1 MRASGH
7 LSASNA
13 AIFDAWA
20 EVTFAPDRAVV
31 RVLFRWRP
39 MAGSHRITL
48 CIALAIAACASNT
61 KEVNHAKHSV
71 YDADFAIVYSAALDV
86 TRNLYPNM
94 NDNPGP
100 GTIATAWH
108 EVRYSQDADTDMV
121 NQRTLANAQGVQT
134 GAGPGAMQAGVPT
147 RLAFKRY
154 YIRFDVRVVGGRPWR
169 VKVIG
174 HASEWEPGAAMP
186 VELHGVAR
194 PHWLQGRTEALEV
207 AIYRR
212 VKQFAKPVKDEEPG
226 DPTENDIVKTDPA
239 SFKAVAPGA
248 AKLLADIKDVLAKR
262 DYTNL
267 RDQLADDIVWSLGGG
282 TGADVAM
289 ATWQADPGA
298 FDAMAGA
305 IAAGCG
311 PDGTKAVCPA
321 GPAKAGTYQLTVE
334 QRGDAWKVTSFVRA
348 E

>member
-1 MRASGH
+1 
-7 LSASNA
+7 
-13 AIFDAWA
+13 
-20 EVTFAPDRAVV
+20 
-31 RVLFRWRP
+31 

-48 CIALAIAACASNT
+48 CIALVLAACSNK
-61 KEVNHAKHSV
+61 KEINYAKHSV
-71 YDADFAIVYSAALDV
+71 YDADFAIVFGAALDV

-100 GTIATAWH
+100 GTISTAWH
-108 EVRYSQDADTDMV
+108 EVQFNNDADTDMV
-121 NQRTLANAQGVQT
+121 NQTTLANAQGIN
-134 GAGPGAMQAGVPT
+134 AMASPGAMQAGVPT
-147 RLAFKRY
+147 RLAYKRY
-154 YIRFDVRVVGGRPWR
+154 YIRFDIKVLGGRPWR

-174 HASEWEPGAAMP
+174 HASEWDPGAAMP

-212 VKQFAKPVKDEEPG
+212 VKQFAKPAKEEVTV

-239 SFKAVAPGA
+239 SFKAVPPGA
-248 AKLLADIKDVLAKR
+248 AKLLADVKDVLAKR
-262 DYTNL
+262 DYESL
-267 RDQLADDIVWSLGGG
+267 RAQLSDDIVWSLGGG

-311 PDGTKAVCPA
+311 ADGAKAVCPV
-321 GPAKAGTYQLTVE
+321 GPPKAGTYQLTVE

>member
-1 MRASGH
+1 
-7 LSASNA
+7 
-13 AIFDAWA
+13 
-20 EVTFAPDRAVV
+20 
-31 RVLFRWRP
+31 
-39 MAGSHRITL
+39 L
-48 CIALAIAACASNT
+48 CIALALAGCSNK
-61 KEVNHAKHSV
+61 KEINYARHSV
-71 YDADFAIVYSAALDV
+71 YDADFAVVYNAALDV

-108 EVRYSQDADTDMV
+108 EVLFNNDADTDMV
-121 NQRTLANAQGVQT
+121 NQTTLANAQGVNAMAT
-134 GAGPGAMQAGVPT
+134 PGAVGAGVPT
-147 RLAFKRY
+147 RLAYKRY
-154 YIRFDVRVVGGRPWR
+154 YIRFDVKVLGGRPWR
-169 VKVIG
+169 VKVVG
-174 HASEWEPGAAMP
+174 HASEWDPGAALP
-186 VELHGVAR
+186 VELHGMAR

-212 VKQFAKPVKDEEPG
+212 VKQFAKPAKEEAPA
-226 DPTENDIVKTDPA
+226 DPNEVDIVKTDPA
-239 SFKAVAPGA
+239 SFKAVPPGA

-262 DYTNL
+262 DYPSL

-311 PDGTKAVCPA
+311 TDGTKAVCPA
-321 GPAKAGTYQLTVE
+321 GPPKTGTYQITVE
-334 QRGDAWKVTSFVRA
+334 PRGDGWKVTSFVRA